1 MKRIYSIVLCVLMV
15 LALFG
20 CGHKEPEIKGVIAID
35 PGHQGKLN
43 LEQEPIGPGAKETKA
58 KVTAGATGV
67 SSGSTEAELVL
78 AIGLKLQKALE
89 EAGYEVVMTR
99 TSQDVDLSNKD
110 RAEIANEAEAD
121 AFIRLHLNSVNDQS
135 VRGALT
141 VAPSKKNPYLDEDT
155 ITESRSLS
163 KIILKEFCK
172 ETKLRNRGVTYSDT
186 MSGINW
192 CEVPVCIIEMGF
204 LSNPDEDK
212 LLNKEDFQDQC
223 VVGMVKGIDRY
234 MASKEND

>member
-1 MKRIYSIVLCVLMV
+1 MKKVIYGLLCSL
-15 LALFG
+15 LILSLCG
-20 CGHKEPEIKGVIAID
+20 CGHKETKSKGIIAID

-67 SSGSTEAELVL
+67 ASGSTEAELVL
-78 AIGLKLQKALE
+78 AIGLKLQEALLQE
-89 EAGYEVVMTR
+89 GYEVVMTR

-121 AFIRLHLNSVNDQS
+121 VFIRLHLNSISDKS
-135 VRGALT
+135 ARGALT
-141 VAPSKKNPYLDEDT
+141 IAPSKNNRYLDEDT
-155 ITESRSLS
+155 MLASIALS
-163 KIILKEFCK
+163 KIILKDFCK
-172 ETKLRNRGVTYSDT
+172 ATGIRNRGVTYSNS

-204 LSNPDEDK
+204 LSNPEEDELFND
-212 LLNKEDFQDQC
+212 DVFQDKC
-223 VVGMVKGIDRY
+223 VDGMVKGINDY
-234 MASKEND
+234 MASRGSE